1 MANVKVYEVITDKMV
16 TRINNAIDNK
26 ESFSWVKPWKGYP
39 LGNYLNYLKDGAEN
53 MRQYRGVNRLLLDD
67 GLYLTMKQI
76 KELESKDKASY
87 KVKKGS
93 HREVVYFY
101 KPRLVQR
108 KDAEGEPMVDS
119 EGNPVM
125 QRYMIIRF
133 YPVFN
138 IADIEG
144 LDEVT
149 IEGIENEY
157 DETELS
163 KKADKL
169 IKKYLKR
176 DGLVMKTK
184 KGIDKA
190 YYRPSD
196 HTITVPSKSQF
207 TSVEEYYSTV
217 FHELTHSTS
226 KALKRELGG
235 KFGTEKYSFEELIA
249 ELGAL
254 FLMQTVGFDTSKT
267 EINSTAYLKGW
278 LKVLKSDVSF
288 IVKASNKAQQALD
301 YFLDVKFEDTKNT
314 TEVEIID
321 DDEIVA

>member
-16 TRINNAIDNK
+16 TRIKNAIDNK